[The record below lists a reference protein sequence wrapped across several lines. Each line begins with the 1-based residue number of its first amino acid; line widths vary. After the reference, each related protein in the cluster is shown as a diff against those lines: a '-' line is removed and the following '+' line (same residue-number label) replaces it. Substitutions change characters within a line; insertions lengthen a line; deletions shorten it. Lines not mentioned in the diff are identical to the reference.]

1 MPCGSPRFWQLLV
14 KLARD
19 FFHLKR
25 DAGECH
31 LALAVTENV
40 HD

>member
-1 MPCGSPRFWQLLV
+1 MSCCSPRFWQLLV

-19 FFHLKR
+19 FYHLR
-25 DAGECH
+25 WDVGECH